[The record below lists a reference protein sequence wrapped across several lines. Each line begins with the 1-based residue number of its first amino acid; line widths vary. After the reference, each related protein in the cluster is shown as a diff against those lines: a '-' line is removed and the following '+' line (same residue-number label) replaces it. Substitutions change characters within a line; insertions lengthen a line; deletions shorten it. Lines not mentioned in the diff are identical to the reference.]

1 MIVVYLEEE
10 RDNMKKCGY
19 CIDCDYEFNYS
30 INSMNDLSNILCP
43 KCGNKIDINSK
54 KKVYTSK
61 GVLVFDKTVHKL
73 LDFYYYFYFI
83 LSIIGLVGF
92 YLGFNKL
99 LFICSIISFIVYF
112 IELIIGFTRNVLGLF
127 GLIISFI
134 VGVLVINDLFIGICV
149 GACYLFL
156 ISGIFKIIYNLII
169 NRLYRKYG

>member
-1 MIVVYLEEE
+1 
-10 RDNMKKCGY
+10 MKKNGY
-19 CIDCDYEFNYS
+19 CLECDSEFNYNVNNMS
-30 INSMNDLSNILCP
+30 DLDNVLCP
-43 KCGNKIDINSK
+43 KCGNKIDVNCK

-61 GVLVFDKTVHKL
+61 GVQVFDKTVHKL

-92 YLGFNKL
+92 YLEFNKL
-99 LFICSIISFIVYF
+99 LVISSIISFIAYF
-112 IELIIGFTRNVLGLF
+112 IELIIGFTRNILGLF

-134 VGVLVINDLFIGICV
+134 IGVFVIKDLFIGICV
-149 GACYLFL
+149 GACYLFF